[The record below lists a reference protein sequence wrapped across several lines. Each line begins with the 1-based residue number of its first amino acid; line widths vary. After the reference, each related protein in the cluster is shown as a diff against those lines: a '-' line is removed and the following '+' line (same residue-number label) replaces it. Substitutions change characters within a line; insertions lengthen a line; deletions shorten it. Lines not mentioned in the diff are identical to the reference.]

1 MSMISGKVKTNS
13 MQCMNGT
20 LLRVTYAII
29 SMILEIQ
36 YGFELDLIML
46 ILYTL

>member
-1 MSMISGKVKTNS
+1 
-13 MQCMNGT
+13 MNGT
-20 LLRVTYAII
+20 LLRFTDAII

-46 ILYTL
+46 ILYSL